1 LKCKREWEVIRT
13 GGWLVLARRR
23 DSSPPLQM
31 LRQAQHERFVP
42 ARRARNDG
50 WAGGCAG
57 ERRAAKGDA
66 APGDVQDVMG
76 ADVWPLE

>member
-1 LKCKREWEVIRT
+1 MKCKREWEVIRT

-31 LRQAQHERFVP
+31 PRQAQHERFVP

-50 WAGGCAG
+50 WAGGGAVS
-57 ERRAAKGDA
+57 ERQAK
-66 APGDVQDVMG
+66 VMRRRETYEDVMR